1 MAAGRE
7 NEKALK
13 TLSTLYVESTEILC
27 VSPKKLVKP
36 PKLTFFH
43 PTLCMLIVYYNLFIM
58 FTCCMIVLKYMLLT
72 LIDIP
77 MSVGVIDIKTNPSQL
92 NAVEFLWDPTKC
104 TSAFIQV

>member
-1 MAAGRE
+1 MII
-7 NEKALK
+7 LK
-13 TLSTLYVESTEILC
+13 
-27 VSPKKLVKP
+27 
-36 PKLTFFH
+36 
-43 PTLCMLIVYYNLFIM
+43 CMLLV
-58 FTCCMIVLKYMLLT
+58 